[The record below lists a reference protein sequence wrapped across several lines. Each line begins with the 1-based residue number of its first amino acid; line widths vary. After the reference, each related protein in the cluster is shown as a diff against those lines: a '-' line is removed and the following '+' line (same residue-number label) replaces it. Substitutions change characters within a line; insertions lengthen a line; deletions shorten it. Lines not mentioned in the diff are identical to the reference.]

1 MVKKLNLQTGIP
13 FSLLISV
20 IAGLLRLIQSADFGM
35 YLVSTFAYFSFSLL
49 CWIGNSLLIET
60 KWVRKTGYNKP
71 EFYLLSVLGGVA
83 FSALFAWFNTLVKL
97 KAPAVIEIV
106 VMDSRRSLLL
116 FYFLRGAL
124 LNLLNAFIV
133 SHLKQIRDH
142 QQNQLALEHLK
153 QSHLQASLNS
163 LKQQLSPHF
172 LFNTLNT
179 LSSLTQEQ
187 PVKDY
192 VDQLANVYRYLLDYQ
207 KKDAVDLATELAFTK
222 SYLYILGT
230 RLDTALEIRTQID
243 IDTAQYKIPPL
254 TLQLLVENAIKHN
267 IASTVKP
274 LRISISVDEGYVVV
288 TNNLQPRTSVATS
301 SGTGLTN
308 INQRYQFLFNREI
321 KIEMD
326 DRFFT
331 VKLPLLS

>member
-1 MVKKLNLQTGIP
+1 MVKKLHLQTGVP

-49 CWIGNSLLIET
+49 CWIGNSLLIES

-71 EFYLLSVLGGVA
+71 QFYLLSVLAGA
-83 FSALFAWFNTLVKL
+83 ALSALFAWFNTVVNV
-97 KAPAVIEIV
+97 KAPAVSAIV
-106 VMDSRRSLLL
+106 VTDSQRSLLI

-133 SHLKQIRDH
+133 SHLKQVRDH
-142 QQNQLALEHLK
+142 QKDQLVLEHLK

-179 LSSLTQEQ
+179 LSSLTKEQ

-207 KKDAVDLATELAFTK
+207 KKDLVDLTTELAFTK
-222 SYLYILGT
+222 SYLYILRT
-230 RLDTALEIRTQID
+230 RLDSALEIRMQID

-274 LRISISVDEGYVVV
+274 LRIYIGVQEGYLVV
-288 TNNLQPRTSVATS
+288 TNNLQPRTSVDTS

-308 INQRYQFLFNREI
+308 INQRYQVLLGREI

-326 DRFFT
+326 AQFFT

>member
-1 MVKKLNLQTGIP
+1 VKKLHLQTGIP

-60 KWVRKTGYNKP
+60 KLVRKTGYNKP
-71 EFYLLSVLGGVA
+71 QFYLLSVLAGA
-83 FSALFAWFNTLVKL
+83 ALSALFAWFNTVVNV
-97 KAPAVIEIV
+97 KAPAVSAIV
-106 VMDSRRSLLL
+106 VTDSQRSLLV

-142 QQNQLALEHLK
+142 QKDQLVLEHLK

-179 LSSLTQEQ
+179 LSSLTKEQ

-207 KKDAVDLATELAFTK
+207 KKDLVDLTTELAFTK
-222 SYLYILGT
+222 SYLYILRT
-230 RLDTALEIRTQID
+230 RLDSALEIRMLID

-274 LRISISVDEGYVVV
+274 LRIYICVQEGYLVV
-288 TNNLQPRTSVATS
+288 TNNLQPRTSVDTS

-308 INQRYQFLFNREI
+308 INQRYQVLLGREI

-326 DRFFT
+326 AQFFT